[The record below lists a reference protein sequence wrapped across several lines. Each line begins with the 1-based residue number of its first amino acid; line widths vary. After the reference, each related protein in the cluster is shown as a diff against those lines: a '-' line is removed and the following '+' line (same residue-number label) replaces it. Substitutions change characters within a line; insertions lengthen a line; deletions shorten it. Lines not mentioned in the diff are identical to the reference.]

1 MIYFLTPYQMKKFFK
16 QILYVFGFLLLTATT
31 YAAAPVITGYG
42 YSGAA
47 TGSYNGTSFYDN
59 GDDLYLFVTFDQTVN
74 VTGNPQLRFKAP
86 DNYTNFANYFNG
98 DGTQQLTFKYT
109 IGNAPDL
116 NVNDWND
123 IDLPTNILKVTAGNS
138 IKNAGGEDAVL
149 TIGAQV
155 SEPIKIDSKAPTWDK
170 VEISSTAGS
179 VVGNT
184 RYLPGGASVLTK
196 SYLTEN
202 DTRLA
207 VDLGFT
213 VGGGAVQTVSYANA
227 NGVYSSS
234 LTGHDKDAQK
244 TTHLTGDGV
253 VALSS
258 AQWIDQ
264 AGKTATGTPALVIN
278 DADATVTQ
286 YIVDSTPPVISFTD
300 DIAAGPVASETFAVS
315 ASDNLGSNFPHYGY
329 SVDNVCDANDVF
341 PNTYHPIGSTVTIND
356 ESHNGQWVC
365 LKSEDLA
372 GNITYAISANPVN
385 VDVTAPVFSSIGVT
399 SDNTYDSSYGK
410 ADSILTFTLTLANPD
425 SYDGN
430 GSIDFTIDGTPYSAN
445 FTDPAN
451 SSPASTY
458 TATFDLSAIGAA
470 NNASIIV
477 TGVNFADFGGQN
489 ITNFVAGAP
498 TPTVIID
505 TQSPVLT
512 SASLATN
519 GTGGVWARTGEKA
532 TFTLGF
538 DEEIIRG
545 TLNSASTASNI
556 SSLTKEFNISS
567 WGTSDTIEF
576 TAQNG
581 DNGTVSMTN
590 ADFTIVDRAGNIT
603 TISTADINGIL
614 TGSATTDTTKPTA
627 TNIVITSNNPLD
639 NKLAKTNDTIR
650 IDFTTADNL
659 STNITLK
666 NTNPTYSYILGAG
679 HGFTVH
685 NVAGTGAG
693 QFIERFTDGTEQSE
707 VEIPFRFVIWDEA
720 GNKKIY
726 TQADLT
732 GPNVKFDRTDPIVQ
746 EVKISATSADGTA
759 YMGDVPTYYAKQGD
773 SLDFELQVC
782 DYVDSDNNPP
792 TGTIFGQ
799 AVTLTDDGLTGA
811 PCTTPEGNPSQWRK
825 WSINLAGIDGTEGLV
840 VFSIDVNDN
849 AGNTLANV
857 TGTTDGSSVIFDKT
871 APLNPTDVVD
881 ALGVAIPNFKH
892 RSKARFSWTNDA
904 DDTTNSAV
912 VSGIQNYH
920 VRFTNP
926 ANGGEVHRDE
936 WVNSR
941 NFDGRLSALAPWNGL
956 PIPPRDITDPYDFHI
971 QTRDKAGNDAPEVVA
986 YTQPYTIG
994 FVGRVTDENGNP
1006 LAGATVQVV
1015 SRFGETC
1022 DLNRE
1027 ICTVLTDANGEYA
1040 VVAQKD
1046 QDYNLTFFHQ
1056 RYYLDKQESH
1066 LGHDDDTIVNS
1077 TLRGI
1082 TSPHEIQTINQ
1093 IVEITTDKLFVRED
1107 GKNVATKIWVASYS
1121 GEISYSQSGSD
1132 IIISSL
1138 SRIVSVTA
1146 NNPNVQIINNGNNTY
1161 TIRNA
1166 GNILSSHSVDNLE
1179 QNASGVS
1186 AFGTSAN
1193 YSSGSSRIATIYNA
1207 GNGNP
1212 HNTFGKYKTPAEW
1225 KAFADRLRYGV
1236 KPQILTYINR
1246 NGYEVFRGY
1255 RYGILGWDRPTM
1267 KRMQNQV
1274 KFRGISRRDGLT
1286 LEKEDGEK
1294 VISLAEKIHVM
1305 KGKFQKEF
1313 QAPEY
1318 KSDEFK
1324 EALESMKPLKR
1335 LTQKDA
1341 YKGILARN
1349 EQKERVNKW
1358 ERRRS
1363 GGRII
1368 SRDPYA
1374 RNRKVISL
1382 RLANGHSI
1390 KIEKILK

>member
-16 QILYVFGFLLLTATT
+16 HILYVFSFLLLTATT
-31 YAAAPVITGYG
+31 YAAAPVITGVTVG
-42 YSGAA
+42 GTP

-59 GDDLYLFVTFDQTVN
+59 GDTLSFSVTFDQVVTVAGGTPKLKFRSPDN
-74 VTGNPQLRFKAP
+74 LTKEATYSSGSGTATLVFDYVVGTDPNLNDWDGIELEDSSGNPANLVMNGATIQNAAAENANATVP
-86 DNYTNFANYFNG
+86 VTNFAG
-98 DGTQQLTFKYT
+98 
-109 IGNAPDL
+109 
-116 NVNDWND
+116 
-123 IDLPTNILKVTAGNS
+123 
-138 IKNAGGEDAVL
+138 
-149 TIGAQV
+149 
-155 SEPIKIDSKAPTWDK
+155 IKIDSKAPTWDK
-170 VEISSTAGS
+170 VEISSALGS
-179 VVGNT
+179 VVGNK
-184 RYLPGGASVLTK
+184 RYIPGGVSVLTK

-202 DTRLA
+202 DTRLS
-207 VDLGFT
+207 VNLGFT
-213 VGGGAVQTVSYANA
+213 AGGGAVQTVSYTGSNV
-227 NGVYSSS
+227 N
-234 LTGHDKDAQK
+234 GHDKDAQK

-264 AGKTATGTPALVIN
+264 AGKTATGTPSLIIN
-278 DADATVTQ
+278 DADAAVTQ
-286 YIVDSTPPVISFTD
+286 YVVDSTPPVISFTD
-300 DIAAGPVASETFAVS
+300 DIAAGPVTSESFAVS

-365 LKSEDLA
+365 FKSEDLA
-372 GNITYAISANPVN
+372 GNVTYAISANPVN

-410 ADSILTFTLTLANPD
+410 ADSTLTFTLTLVNPD

-430 GSIDFTIDGTPYSAN
+430 GSINFTIDGTPYSAN

-458 TATFDLSAIGAA
+458 TATFDLSTIAA
-470 NNASIIV
+470 VNNASIVV
-477 TGVNFADFGGQN
+477 TGVNFADFVGQN

-505 TQSPVLT
+505 TQVPALN
-512 SASLATN
+512 SASLSTN
-519 GTGGVWARTGEKA
+519 GNGGIWAKWTQKA
-532 TFTLGF
+532 IFTLGF

-581 DNGTVSMTN
+581 DNGTVSITN
-590 ADFTIVDRAGNIT
+590 ADFTIVDRAGNVT

-614 TGSATTDTTKPTA
+614 TGSATTDTRKPSA
-627 TNIVITSNNPLD
+627 SGIMITSNNPLD

-659 STNITLK
+659 STNITLSNPN
-666 NTNPTYSYILGAG
+666 NTNKSYILGVG
-679 HGFTVH
+679 HGFSAYSVS
-685 NVAGTGAG
+685 GTGGG
-693 QFIERFTDGTEQSE
+693 QFVERFTDGTEQSE
-707 VEIPFRFVIWDEA
+707 VEVPFRFEIQDEA
-720 GNKKIY
+720 GNIQVY
-726 TQADLT
+726 TKAYLS
-732 GPNVKFDRTDPIVQ
+732 GLNVRFDRTDPIVQ
-746 EVKISATSADGTA
+746 GVKISATSADGTA

-782 DYVDSDNNPP
+782 DYVDSENNPP

-799 AVTLTDDGLTGA
+799 AVTLTDDGLTGTA
-811 PCTTPEGNPSQWRK
+811 CTTPEGNPSQWRK
-825 WSINLAGIDGTEGLV
+825 WSTNLAGIDGTEGLV

-849 AGNTLANV
+849 AGNTLVNV
-857 TGTTDGSSVIFDKT
+857 SGTTDGSSVIFDKT
-871 APLNPTDVVD
+871 APLNPTDVLD
-881 ALGVAIPNFKH
+881 SLGAATPNFKH
-892 RSKARFSWTNDA
+892 RSKAQFAWTNDA

-941 NFDGRLSALAPWNGL
+941 NFDGRNSTLTGGL
-956 PIPPRDITDPYDFHI
+956 IPPRDITDPYDLHI
-971 QTRDKAGNDAPEVVA
+971 ATRDKAGNDATEAVA

-1006 LAGATVQVV
+1006 LSGATVQVV

-1022 DLNRE
+1022 DLSRE
-1027 ICTVLTDANGEYA
+1027 ICTGITDANGEYA
-1040 VVAQKD
+1040 VLAQKD
-1046 QDYNLTFFHQ
+1046 QDYNLTFFHP
-1056 RYYLDKQESH
+1056 RYYLDKQEEN
-1066 LGHDDDTIVNS
+1066 LGHDNDTIVNS
-1077 TLRGI
+1077 TLSGI

-1107 GKNVATKIWVASYS
+1107 GQNVATKIWVASYS

-1138 SRIVSVTA
+1138 SRIVSVTS
-1146 NNPNVQIINNGNNTY
+1146 NNPDIQIINNGNNTY
-1161 TIRNA
+1161 TIKGA
-1166 GNILSSHSVDNLE
+1166 GNVLNTHSVDNSE

-1186 AFGTSAN
+1186 AFGNSAN

-1225 KAFADRLRYGV
+1225 KAFANRLRYGV
-1236 KPQILTYINR
+1236 KPQVLTYINR

-1294 VISLAEKIHVM
+1294 VVSLAEKIHVM

-1318 KSDEFK
+1318 KSEEFK
-1324 EALESMKPLKR
+1324 EVLESMKPLKR
-1335 LTQKDA
+1335 PTQKDA